1 MHSRSLAKSAHRRQV
16 LVSGLTA
23 AILLVG
29 CRQDSQPPAS
39 PIEVARQIVTARAN
53 RDTAT
58 IVSLTT
64 PSQQTAL
71 QDLLLAVD
79 EFRVQAIRLRS
90 AVAIH
95 IGGGIS
101 KACDLTHLTDH
112 LALFS
117 EQVELLDETITA
129 DRATVAFMLA
139 GRLPT
144 KRAEFTREAGQWRYD
159 PGDLSSMQFAPAFRE
174 LATGLSRVSDAVEA
188 ETFEAKSTQE
198 NPEPLLN
205 ELRRRLEPGLKLMP
219 KPGSRG

>member
-23 AILLVG
+23 AMLLVG

-159 PGDLSSMQFAPAFRE
+159 PGDLSSMQFAPR
-174 LATGLSRVSDAVEA
+174 LPRTRHRS
-188 ETFEAKSTQE
+188 
-198 NPEPLLN
+198 EPCQ
-205 ELRRRLEPGLKLMP
+205 RRRRSGNLRSKIHTG
-219 KPGSRG
+219 KPRTPAERTPPPTRTRVKVNAEARE